1 MTKPETEKTPEQL
14 RMEKLLDKVTP
25 TLQEQR
31 RAYKEEDFLYDVTE
45 DAFWCIPMGRLLKA
59 NAVNAL
65 IPKSEW
71 RIPPTPKNATKP
83 PEPVPPTRDL
93 MRVERDRLVEGS
105 TWLPGKGKIVHNMLA
120 TDAGFF
126 DEPGARIFNTFR
138 PGPVADKNH
147 AHEAGPWVEHIKKLW
162 PAEAEHNFF
171 FDYFAHMI
179 QRPQEK
185 CNAAIVL
192 SGKQGIGKDI
202 ALLPIREAI
211 GEWNTK
217 NIGPDDL
224 LSTYSPWAQT
234 LLLIVD
240 EVRPT
245 EKDHHASTMYDRSK
259 TLIATPPYTLP
270 VNQKYVAVRYVANV
284 LRMVLTTNDRLAMY
298 IPPDDRRMMMLH
310 SNLPGMWHVAEGKKT
325 YFSDLAAWMYNS
337 GGNKAVAGWLAARDL
352 SKFDPKGEVPK
363 TEAWAEVSQSWTSQD
378 DEVSAALDALGY
390 PDIVL
395 GSEMLDASFDN
406 ADKLMGLMR
415 GKSFLF
421 RMEKEGYSAVPPLP
435 GEKAWRRA
443 LNGVQVKSARA
454 FIKDSIRGSLG
465 ENQRRVL
472 AHLDAV
478 VEKKARPRGP
488 NNVTELRKPNGGF

>member
-1 MTKPETEKTPEQL
+1 MIKPEDKTPEQL
-14 RMEKLLDKVTP
+14 RMEKLIDKVVP

-31 RAYKEEDFLYDVTE
+31 RAYEEADFLYDVTD
-45 DAFWCIPMGRLLKA
+45 DAFWCIPMRRLLKP

-65 IPKSEW
+65 IPKSQW

-83 PEPVPPTRDL
+83 PEPIPPTRDL

-105 TWLPGKGKIVHNMLA
+105 TWLPGQGKIVHNLLA

-126 DEPGARIFNTFR
+126 PEPGARIFNTFR
-138 PGPVADKNH
+138 PGPIPDPNY
-147 AHEAGPWVEHIKKLW
+147 AHEAWPWINHIKKLW
-162 PAEAEHNFF
+162 PEEAQHNFF
-171 FDYFAHMI
+171 FNYFAHMI

-310 SNLPGMWHVAEGKKT
+310 SNLPSMWHVAEGREK
-325 YFSDLAAWMYNS
+325 YFSELAAWMYNQ
-337 GGNKAVAGWLAARDL
+337 GGNKAVAGWLASRDL

-363 TEAWAEVSQSWTSQD
+363 TEAWAEVAQSWTSQD
-378 DEVSAALDALGY
+378 DEVSTALEHLGY

-395 GSEMLDASFDN
+395 GSEMLEASFDN
-406 ADKLMGLMR
+406 ADKLLGMMR

-421 RMEKEGYSAVPPLP
+421 RMEKEGYSAVPPIP
-435 GEKAWRRA
+435 GMKKWRSARD
-443 LNGVQVKSARA
+443 NIEVKSSRA
-454 FIKDSIRGSLG
+454 FIKDSAKGAMID
-465 ENQRRVL
+465 NQSRVL
-472 AHLDAV
+472 AHIDQLLD
-478 VEKKARPRGP
+478 KKTRPRGP
-488 NNVTELRKPNGGF
+488 SNVTEFRKPNGGF